1 MIKIGDTT
9 LHGLTASYNGTV
21 LTLKGKP
28 EMSLD
33 KLAALL
39 SGNPTIYVIENGSTT
54 AIYVCQQ
61 LQALTMETTRG
72 ELSVTVTMLAK
83 SQSGGGGGGGTED
96 LANEIAEVR
105 GIAEE
110 TAAAL
115 AAITEGIA
123 YA

>member
-1 MIKIGDTT
+1 MVKIGDTT

-83 SQSGGGGGGGTED
+83 SQSGGGGGTED

>member
-9 LHGLTASYNGTV
+9 LRGLTASYNGTV

-83 SQSGGGGGGGTED
+83 SQSGGGGGSTED

>member
-9 LHGLTASYNGTV
+9 LRGLTASYNGTV

-33 KLAALL
+33 KLATLL

-83 SQSGGGGGGGTED
+83 SQSGGGGGSED

>member
-9 LHGLTASYNGTV
+9 MPGLTASYNGTV

-72 ELSVTVTMLAK
+72 ELGITVTMLAK
-83 SQSGGGGGGGTED
+83 SQSGGGGGTED